1 MIIKDQTLLEHW
13 AEVLATIILLVGF
26 FIALIIQSPGL
37 HYLVIF
43 LGGLLCGRMLYDK
56 HRTQPIFPFVLIVIG
71 FFLGFMLGAIAA
83 NKLVI
88 MILFLLGLTISYQSH
103 KRGYIG
109 FFKTTGF
116 IK

>member
-1 MIIKDQTLLEHW
+1 MIKDQTVLEHW
-13 AEVLATIILLVGF
+13 AEILATIILLVGF
-26 FIALIIQSPGL
+26 FIALLIRSPFL
-37 HYLVIF
+37 HYIVIT
-43 LGGLLCGRMLYDK
+43 LSGPLCGRVLYDK
-56 HRTQPIFPFVLIVIG
+56 HKTQPIFPFVMIVTG

-88 MILFLLGLTISYQSH
+88 MILFLFGLTLSYQAH

-109 FFKTTGF
+109 FYKTTGF

>member
-1 MIIKDQTLLEHW
+1 MIKDQTVLEHW
-13 AEVLATIILLVGF
+13 AEILATIILLVGF
-26 FIALIIQSPGL
+26 FIALLIRSPFL
-37 HYLVIF
+37 HYIVIT
-43 LGGLLCGRMLYDK
+43 LSGLLCGRVLYDK
-56 HRTQPIFPFVLIVIG
+56 HKTQPIFPFVMIVTG

-88 MILFLLGLTISYQSH
+88 MILFLFCLTLSYQAH

-109 FFKTTGF
+109 FYKTTGF